1 FNCVDRGN
9 FTANSSFAGNLNR
22 LVSSLSSLT
31 SKPYGFYNLSSGD
44 SSGEKAYAIGLCRR
58 EVKRDDCL
66 RCIQTAARNLT
77 EQCPRSKQAV
87 VWYTQTIYGR
97 KETDPKLSY
106 RAGEKISSNIDEF
119 ERVQRELLNRLKG
132 VAAAG
137 GGNRKYAQGN
147 SSASPGYR
155 SFYGSAQCTP
165 DLSEEDCNDCLI
177 YGFESIPSCCDSEI
191 GLRWFCPSCN
201 FRFETWRFYEFEA
214 DLELDPPGSAGSPTP
229 AAKTEEKTGKGK
241 GGSKVVIAIVIPIVL
256 VALFGIC
263 LCLVLKWKKN
273 NSPLSGSVAEDEFS
287 NTDSL
292 LVDFENLK
300 VATNN
305 FSPENELGRGG
316 FGSVY
321 KGVFSHGQEIAVKR
335 LSGTSGQGD
344 LEFKNE
350 ILLLAKLQH
359 RNLVRLLGFC
369 IHGQERL
376 LVYEFIKNA
385 SLDHFIFKYA
395 MHGQFSVKTDVFSF
409 GVLVWRSWRED
420 VILSVIDPSLTAG
433 SRNDILRC
441 LHIGLLCVQE
451 SAASRP
457 TMASVALMLNSNSFT
472 LPTPSRP
479 AFVLES
485 VIPSNVSSSTE
496 GLQMSSKDVTVS
508 ELSPRSF
515 ELIEVSSERVIWES
529 FNHPTDTFL
538 PHMRVRVNPQTGDNL
553 AFVSWRSENDPSPG
567 NFSLGV
573 DPSGAP
579 EIVLWGRNNTR
590 RWRSGQWNSAIFTGI
605 PNMALLTN
613 YLYGFKLSSPPD
625 ETGSVYFTYVPSDPS
640 VLLRFKVLH
649 NGTEEELRWNETSK
663 RWTKFQAAPESECD
677 KYNRCGSFGI
687 CDMKGSNGICSC
699 VDGYE
704 PVSLG
709 SWSRGCRR
717 RTPLRCE
724 RNVSNVGEDE
734 FLTLKSVK
742 LPDFETPEHS
752 LADPEDCKDRCL
764 KNCSCTAFTFVNGIG
779 CMIWN
784 QDLVDLQQFEAGG
797 SSLHV
802 RLADSEIGESKKTK
816 IVVIVAAKDT
826 TTAFTGSVDIMIE
839 GKAVN
844 TSELPVFCLKV
855 IVKATNDFSR
865 ENELGRGG
873 FGPVYKGVL
882 EDGQEIAVKRLSG
895 KSGQGVDEFK
905 NEIILIAKLQH
916 RNLVRLLGCCFE
928 GEEKM
933 LVYEY
938 MPNKSLDFFIFD
950 EMKQELVDWK
960 LRFAIIEGIARGLL
974 YLHRDSRL
982 RIIHRDLKVS
992 NVLLDGEMNPKISDF
1007 GMARIFGGNQNEAN
1021 TAWFLYTHGR
1031 SEELVDPK
1039 IRATCNKREA
1049 LRCIHVAMLCVQD
1062 SAAERPNMAAVL
1074 LMLESDTATLPVPRQ
1089 PTFTT
1094 STRRNSMDV
1103 NFALDSSQQYIVSSN
1118 EITSTVVLDMRGVL
1132 FPVLLLFPAFS
1143 FSANTLSATESLTIS
1158 SNKTI
1163 SSPGNIFELGFFKP
1177 SSSSRWYLGIWYKA
1191 ISKRTYVWVANRDHP
1206 LSTSTGTLKISD
1218 SNLVV
1223 VDGSDTAVWSTNLT
1237 GGGDVRSPVVA
1248 ELLDNGN
1255 FVLRDSNN
1263 NDPDVV
1269 LWQSFDFPTDTLL
1282 PEMKLGWDLKTG
1294 FNRFLRSW
1302 KSPDD
1307 PSSGDYSFKLETRGF
1322 PEAFLWNKA
1331 SQVYRSGP
1339 WNGIRFSGVPEMQ
1352 PFDYIEF
1359 NFTTSNQEVT
1369 YSFHITKDN
1378 MYSRLSLSSTG
1389 SLQRFTWIE
1398 AIQNW
1403 NQFWYAPKDQCDDYK
1418 ECGTYGYCDSNTYP
1432 VCNCM
1437 RGFEPRNPQ
1446 AWGLRDGSDGCVRKT
1461 ALSCKGGDGFVRLK
1475 KMKLPDTAATSVDRG
1490 IGIKECEEKCKSDCN
1505 CTAFANTDIRGGG
1518 SGCVVWIGDIL
1529 DTRNYAKGGQDL
1541 YVRLAATDLED
1552 TTNRNA
1558 KIIGSCIGVSVLLL
1572 LCFIFYRFWKRKQKR
1587 SIAIETSFVDQVRSQ
1602 DLLMNEVVIPPSRRH
1617 ISRENKTDDLEL
1629 PLMDFEAFTSGYMS
1643 PEYAMDGI
1651 FSTKSDVFSFGVLL
1665 LEIISGKR
1673 NKGFYNSDH
1682 DLNLLGCVWRNWKK
1696 GKGLD
1701 IVDPIILDSSPST
1714 YRPLE
1719 ILRCIKIGLLC
1730 VQERA
1735 NDRPTMSSVVMMLGS
1750 ETAAI
1755 PQPEQPGYCVGRSP
1769 LDTDSSSS
1777 NQRHDESWSVNQMTV
1792 SVIDPR

>member
-1 FNCVDRGN
+1 MRIFRK
-9 FTANSSFAGNLNR
+9 T
-22 LVSSLSSLT
+22 LVSFPLFIFLFLYESSTAQDTIRRGEFLRDGST
-31 SKPYGFYNLSSGD
+31 HKPLVSPQKTFELGFFSPGSSPGRYLGIWYGNIED
-44 SSGEKAYAIGLCRR
+44 K
-58 EVKRDDCL
+58 
-66 RCIQTAARNLT
+66 
-77 EQCPRSKQAV
+77 AV
-87 VWYTQTIYGR
+87 VWVANRENPISDRSGVLTISNDGNLVLLNGQNI
-97 KETDPKLSY
+97 TVW
-106 RAGEKISSNIDEF
+106 SSNIT
-119 ERVQRELLNRLKG
+119 
-132 VAAAG
+132 
-137 GGNRKYAQGN
+137 
-147 SSASPGYR
+147 S
-155 SFYGSAQCTP
+155 
-165 DLSEEDCNDCLI
+165 
-177 YGFESIPSCCDSEI
+177 
-191 GLRWFCPSCN
+191 
-201 FRFETWRFYEFEA
+201 
-214 DLELDPPGSAGSPTP
+214 
-229 AAKTEEKTGKGK
+229 
-241 GGSKVVIAIVIPIVL
+241 
-256 VALFGIC
+256 
-263 LCLVLKWKKN
+263 
-273 NSPLSGSVAEDEFS
+273 
-287 NTDSL
+287 
-292 LVDFENLK
+292 
-300 VATNN
+300 TNN
-305 FSPENELGRGG
+305 DNNRV
-316 FGSVY
+316 GSIRDT
-321 KGVFSHGQEIAVKR
+321 G
-335 LSGTSGQGD
+335 
-344 LEFKNE
+344 N
-350 ILLLAKLQH
+350 
-359 RNLVRLLGFC
+359 
-369 IHGQERL
+369 
-376 LVYEFIKNA
+376 
-385 SLDHFIFKYA
+385 
-395 MHGQFSVKTDVFSF
+395 
-409 GVLVWRSWRED
+409 
-420 VILSVIDPSLTAG
+420 
-433 SRNDILRC
+433 
-441 LHIGLLCVQE
+441 
-451 SAASRP
+451 
-457 TMASVALMLNSNSFT
+457 
-472 LPTPSRP
+472 
-479 AFVLES
+479 
-485 VIPSNVSSSTE
+485 
-496 GLQMSSKDVTVS
+496 
-508 ELSPRSF
+508 F

-538 PHMRVRVNPQTGDNL
+538 PNMRVRVNPQTGDNL

-649 NGTEEELRWNETSK
+649 NGTEEELRWNEASK

-816 IVVIVAAKDT
+816 IVVIVAVLVGVLLLGIFALLLWRFKRKKDVSGTYCGHDADTSVVVVDMTKAKDT

-1118 EITSTVVLDMRGVL
+1118 EITSTVVL
-1132 FPVLLLFPAFS
+1132 
-1143 FSANTLSATESLTIS
+1143 
-1158 SNKTI
+1158 
-1163 SSPGNIFELGFFKP
+1163 
-1177 SSSSRWYLGIWYKA
+1177 
-1191 ISKRTYVWVANRDHP
+1191 
-1206 LSTSTGTLKISD
+1206 
-1218 SNLVV
+1218 
-1223 VDGSDTAVWSTNLT
+1223 
-1237 GGGDVRSPVVA
+1237 
-1248 ELLDNGN
+1248 
-1255 FVLRDSNN
+1255 
-1263 NDPDVV
+1263 
-1269 LWQSFDFPTDTLL
+1269 
-1282 PEMKLGWDLKTG
+1282 
-1294 FNRFLRSW
+1294 
-1302 KSPDD
+1302 
-1307 PSSGDYSFKLETRGF
+1307 
-1322 PEAFLWNKA
+1322 
-1331 SQVYRSGP
+1331 
-1339 WNGIRFSGVPEMQ
+1339 
-1352 PFDYIEF
+1352 
-1359 NFTTSNQEVT
+1359 
-1369 YSFHITKDN
+1369 
-1378 MYSRLSLSSTG
+1378 
-1389 SLQRFTWIE
+1389 
-1398 AIQNW
+1398 
-1403 NQFWYAPKDQCDDYK
+1403 
-1418 ECGTYGYCDSNTYP
+1418 
-1432 VCNCM
+1432 
-1437 RGFEPRNPQ
+1437 
-1446 AWGLRDGSDGCVRKT
+1446 
-1461 ALSCKGGDGFVRLK
+1461 
-1475 KMKLPDTAATSVDRG
+1475 
-1490 IGIKECEEKCKSDCN
+1490 
-1505 CTAFANTDIRGGG
+1505 
-1518 SGCVVWIGDIL
+1518 
-1529 DTRNYAKGGQDL
+1529 
-1541 YVRLAATDLED
+1541 
-1552 TTNRNA
+1552 
-1558 KIIGSCIGVSVLLL
+1558 
-1572 LCFIFYRFWKRKQKR
+1572 
-1587 SIAIETSFVDQVRSQ
+1587 
-1602 DLLMNEVVIPPSRRH
+1602 
-1617 ISRENKTDDLEL
+1617 
-1629 PLMDFEAFTSGYMS
+1629 
-1643 PEYAMDGI
+1643 
-1651 FSTKSDVFSFGVLL
+1651 
-1665 LEIISGKR
+1665 
-1673 NKGFYNSDH
+1673 
-1682 DLNLLGCVWRNWKK
+1682 
-1696 GKGLD
+1696 
-1701 IVDPIILDSSPST
+1701 
-1714 YRPLE
+1714 
-1719 ILRCIKIGLLC
+1719 
-1730 VQERA
+1730 
-1735 NDRPTMSSVVMMLGS
+1735 
-1750 ETAAI
+1750 
-1755 PQPEQPGYCVGRSP
+1755 GR
-1769 LDTDSSSS
+1769 
-1777 NQRHDESWSVNQMTV
+1777 
-1792 SVIDPR
+1792 